1 MRSTALGQVRR
12 AAAAAPERGFGFV
25 AALAGRGLMSFH
37 PFRALSPR
45 VSAGLIALLMGA
57 LCAGASASAVSNFL
71 VTNNDVPEP
80 NPPQNYKGSTATF
93 YTLGLEGNLSD
104 KTVVLTG
111 GDGIAGGFFAASRVA
126 IVPLANDVCVFVSNA
141 ASNNIA
147 GISGTTR
154 TLTGDY
160 SASADDE
167 GGANGIGLAA
177 NASYLYASFS
187 TSSTI
192 ATFEIGAGCTLSFVS
207 DLSTVGLSAGRVN
220 GMALNGAML
229 VATYG
234 DGSIASFNISSGAP
248 TSNGDAQYSTGAAED
263 HLPNGVVITSD
274 GRFAIFGDAS
284 TVSTIE
290 VSAISSGKLTSTVAY
305 DLGTA
310 WNSGNV
316 GLSPDNSLIYVTN
329 NSGGEVSAAFFDTAS
344 GSVSG
349 GCTTAPLKGFYET
362 WAYAGGAVLQPS
374 TAHGGFFYVPEFGGN
389 GFSSLGVVRLYVQ
402 GGNCT
407 LTELSSSPIVDN
419 TDAASLLS
427 IAAYIGG

>member
-1 MRSTALGQVRR
+1 
-12 AAAAAPERGFGFV
+12 
-25 AALAGRGLMSFH
+25 
-37 PFRALSPR
+37 
-45 VSAGLIALLMGA
+45 
-57 LCAGASASAVSNFL
+57 
-71 VTNNDVPEP
+71 
-80 NPPQNYKGSTATF
+80 
-93 YTLGLEGNLSD
+93 
-104 KTVVLTG
+104 
-111 GDGIAGGFFAASRVA
+111 
-126 IVPLANDVCVFVSNA
+126 
-141 ASNNIA
+141 
-147 GISGTTR
+147 
-154 TLTGDY
+154 
-160 SASADDE
+160 
-167 GGANGIGLAA
+167 
-177 NASYLYASFS
+177 
-187 TSSTI
+187 
-192 ATFEIGAGCTLSFVS
+192 
-207 DLSTVGLSAGRVN
+207 
-220 GMALNGAML
+220 
-229 VATYG
+229 
-234 DGSIASFNISSGAP
+234 
-248 TSNGDAQYSTGAAED
+248 
-263 HLPNGVVITSD
+263 
-274 GRFAIFGDAS
+274 
-284 TVSTIE
+284 VSTIE

-329 NSGGEVSAAFFDTAS
+329 NSGGEVSAAFFDTAN